1 MLSQLPVENKFLNFF
16 TFYSLHYNVTKIC
29 TFIFA
34 FFLQNCSYACEG
46 EKAWL
51 QCQPYEAIRILRVF
65 WGREDDQLAN
75 HAQICGDPPLGLKT
89 SVPCESIGENGFKKV
104 KNQCQNR
111 EGICSVL

>member
-1 MLSQLPVENKFLNFF
+1 MISFKIQFLF
-16 TFYSLHYNVTKIC
+16 TTQF
-29 TFIFA
+29 
-34 FFLQNCSYACEG
+34 QNCSYACEG

-75 HAQICGDPPLGLKT
+75 RGQICGEPPAGLKT
-89 SVPCESIGENGFKKV
+89 NVPCESIGDNGFKKV

-111 EGICSVL
+111 EGLSDSHFSSIISFLSK